1 MKFKILLLTVFGIF
15 ITACQELP
23 PEAYLID
30 KYKIQGQVYIDDKI
44 KNQCKGTLFIIVR
57 KGSTPQPLA
66 VKKLSNPD
74 FPYDF
79 TITPADVLI
88 PQRANEFDGQLIL
101 MARISKTGSPMP
113 KKGDC
118 ESDAM
123 VINAGDKNI
132 KLLIKNIVK

>member
-1 MKFKILLLTVFGIF
+1 LLLTALGIF

-101 MARISKTGSPMP
+101 MARVSKTGSPMP

>member
-1 MKFKILLLTVFGIF
+1 MKFKILLLTFFGLF

-30 KYKIQGQVYIDDKI
+30 KYKIQGKVYIDDKI

-57 KGSTPQPLA
+57 KGSSPQPLA
-66 VKKLSNPD
+66 VKRSLHPD

-79 TITPADVLI
+79 TITPADVLM
-88 PQRANEFDGQLIL
+88 PERANEFEGELIL
-101 MARISKTGSPMP
+101 MARISKSGSPMP
-113 KKGDC
+113 QKGDC
-118 ESDAM
+118 ESDAL
-123 VINAGDKNI
+123 VVNAGDKDI